1 MKKDYAVIFKR
12 TGFVEGKGC
21 SLEPIGYVEGKETDI
36 KGVKYFIIAP
46 SYRTHCLEDIV
57 PNENLEEFLKNNKRA
72 KFMGDRSNFSLKY
85 VYGVPFDTTIMKD
98 LLVYNFSFLEGVFPQ
113 VSKQAMEESYD
124 NSVEQLK
131 EKYVEAL
138 KEYDFY
144 QTINSEGKV
153 ETFCQRKQSRMYRA
167 DIDNVI
173 PQMFT
178 EELGFDIPENYS
190 FDADYSKVYKQIPT
204 DIDIKKIY
212 EETKKYIKGQDKHI
226 LPVLSAINDNL
237 HAELPEEKTNILVAG
252 PTGCGKTAVF
262 KRIAEMVGLPI
273 VIEDSTQFT
282 KAGYVGR
289 NIGDIFED
297 LIEAANG
304 DQELAK
310 KGIIII
316 DEIDKKAS
324 GRDDSVSG
332 VGVLQ
337 SMLKLLEGGD
347 YTYETGNGLNTQLK
361 TFNTLNTT
369 IAFGGAFSGL
379 VELNTPPKNVG
390 FSREEAKPKN
400 ESIYDVDNLDEYGIP
415 PEFFG
420 RINLLEV
427 FDKLEIETLKD
438 ILTNAKINPLD
449 LFAKKMRR
457 YNTEVITMDE
467 YIDEVAKEAYKRNT
481 GARGLY
487 TIVKESTK
495 LAQGEIELMNRNMK
509 KELTLTPECVHDNTQ
524 YQLNIAKVKTL
535 RR

>member
-36 KGVKYFIIAP
+36 KGVKYFIINP

-57 PNENLEEFLKNNKRA
+57 PNENLEEFLRNNKRA

-153 ETFCQRKQSRMYRA
+153 ETFCQRRQSKIYRA
-167 DIDNVI
+167 DVENVI

-190 FDADYSKVYKQIPT
+190 FDTDYSKVYKQIPKE
-204 DIDIKKIY
+204 IDVKKIS
-212 EETKKYIKGQDKHI
+212 EEVKKYIKGQDKHI
-226 LPVLSAINDNL
+226 VPILNAINDNL
-237 HAELPEEKTNILVAG
+237 SAEIPEERVNVLVCG
-252 PTGCGKTAVF
+252 PTGCGKTAVIE
-262 KRIAEMVGLPI
+262 RIANMVGLPI
-273 VIEDSTQFT
+273 VIEDSTQFS
-282 KAGYVGR
+282 KVGYEGR
-289 NIGDIFED
+289 NVSDAVED

-304 DQELAK
+304 DKELAQY
-310 KGIIII
+310 GILVF
-316 DEIDKKAS
+316 DEFDKKAS
-324 GRDDSVSG
+324 NTKDDVSG
-332 VGVLQ
+332 QTVIT
-337 SMLKLLEGGD
+337 SMLKLLEGRD
-347 YTYETGNGLNTQLK
+347 YSYEVGNGLTKQTK

-369 IAFGGAFSGL
+369 IVLAGAFSGL
-379 VELNTPPKNVG
+379 ADTVSLKSPPG
-390 FSREEAKPKN
+390 FGREEVNKTN
-400 ESIYDVDNLDEYGIP
+400 EVVYDADNLSEYGIP
-415 PEFFG
+415 KECAG
-420 RINLLEV
+420 RVDLEI
-427 FDKLEIETLKD
+427 FDKLSVESLKD
-438 ILTNAKINPLD
+438 ILLNGKVNPLA
-449 LFAKKMRR
+449 LFVNKMKKR
-457 YNTEVITMDE
+457 YNTNVIVSDE
-467 YIDEVAKEAYKRNT
+467 FVNALAQKAYDSGL
-481 GARGLY
+481 GARSLY
-487 TIVKESTK
+487 KEFRTATK
-495 LAQGEIELMNRNMK
+495 IAVADISLMNSSIP
-509 KELTLTPECVHDNTQ
+509 KELLLTPEMIYDNTQ
-524 YQLNIAKVKTL
+524 YQLNVAKVKTL